1 MSDCERIHPLLH
13 RVAEGEATPE
23 EAMRVARHLPD
34 CTTCRIIQAREIRL
48 ADMLEAGLE
57 DLPVGEDFVRGVMA
71 RLPAG
76 PPPRRSPGRR
86 RGLKLAILSALLL
99 GSVLFS
105 AQSVSPVAVEY
116 ATATL
121 PVTNLE
127 NAPTAVDG
135 QFGLVRLFL
144 VALEKIPAL
153 RAVEWFA
160 PDTELH
166 LLVAA
171 TSAALAGLAAAAAL
185 TALLIAA
192 GLARQPN

>member
-1 MSDCERIHPLLH
+1 MSDCERTHPLLH
-13 RVAEGEATPE
+13 RLAEGEATPE

-57 DLPVGEDFVRGVMA
+57 DLPVGEEFVRGVMS

-76 PPPRRSPGRR
+76 PPPRRNPGRR
-86 RGLKLAILSALLL
+86 RGLKLAILAALLL
-99 GSVLFS
+99 GSALFS
-105 AQSVSPVAVEY
+105 LQSVSPIAIEY
-116 ATATL
+116 ATANL
-121 PVTNLE
+121 PLTNLE
-127 NAPTAVDG
+127 NAPAAFDG

-153 RAVEWFA
+153 LAVEWLA
-160 PDTELH
+160 PDTGLH

-185 TALLIAA
+185 AALLIS
-192 GLARQPN
+192 LRLS